1 MLDALTVYGD
11 ARLSVPR
18 ALLAY
23 RTAAAAAGTGTLT
36 VAHLD
41 AGGVL
46 TPRALV
52 PTAAGARNA
61 VATDEGTAY
70 LADAR
75 RGRLLVVTPAA
86 GAGGASASRSVA
98 TRAGTRR

>member
-1 MLDALTVYGD
+1 
-11 ARLSVPR
+11 VPR

-46 TPRALV
+46 TRRALV